1 MSDWMDDLGALEDK
15 LEKIKQIAE
24 QEKAMQAVL
33 PLRFSANMQAFERLI
48 PAIFNK
54 FKDYIV
60 TRELEFFC
68 TENGEPNIRWK
79 DNGHAFYGPNPFA
92 DCQRQIEHTLN
103 ATPIMQFE
111 RNHEYDAF
119 GQEHIVFF
127 NQLTAA
133 QQAFYQTHKLIQ
145 GIPDSIPLAMMFGL
159 GLGYQLA
166 YLYERCQVANLFVF
180 EPDADIFYA

>member
-54 FKDYIV
+54 FKDYKV

-79 DNGHAFYGPNPFA
+79 DNGHAFMARIRLRTVNAKSNTPSMPRRL
-92 DCQRQIEHTLN
+92 CSLN
-103 ATPIMQFE
+103 AIMNMMLSA
-111 RNHEYDAF
+111 RNILYF
-119 GQEHIVFF
+119 
-127 NQLTAA
+127 
-133 QQAFYQTHKLIQ
+133 LI
-145 GIPDSIPLAMMFGL
+145 S
-159 GLGYQLA
+159 
-166 YLYERCQVANLFVF
+166 
-180 EPDADIFYA
+180 